1 MIHAGLMRRQL
12 LDAAY
17 AQVCHQDAVPCSRDI
32 FFLQAV
38 RTAEQFLAPE
48 MVMAIYQ
55 LHAIELVHAD
65 SEMD

>member
-1 MIHAGLMRRQL
+1 MLERHI
-12 LDAAY
+12 
-17 AQVCHQDAVPCSRDI
+17 
-32 FFLQAV
+32 FLQAV

-65 SEMD
+65 SGMD

>member
-1 MIHAGLMRRQL
+1 MLERHI
-12 LDAAY
+12 
-17 AQVCHQDAVPCSRDI
+17 
-32 FFLQAV
+32 FLQAV
-38 RTAEQFLAPE
+38 RTAEQFLASE